1 MIIRFKFSRR
11 GPVRY
16 LGHLDMM
23 RYFQKVV
30 MKAGV
35 SARYSEGFHPHQL
48 MSFAYP
54 LGVGM
59 ETDGDYMDLEMEDG
73 NDPET
78 VMDELNAVMNE
89 GVKISAAVAL
99 KDNAENAMAAVSA
112 ATYELIIDCGAPE
125 EGRKVIKAAVSEML
139 ASDTIMAET
148 KKSSKNI
155 RPGIF
160 ALDIEP
166 EENVNDQIKISMF
179 LSSGSKLNVR
189 PADLFDTLLTMPSVA
204 GSGLSFRLSLLR
216 RLEIFGL
223 TEDGR
228 NVPLDHADVL

>member
-1 MIIRFKFSRR
+1 MTFRFKFSRR

-30 MKAGV
+30 MKAEV
-35 SARYSEGFHPHQL
+35 RAKYSEGFHPHQL

-73 NDPET
+73 NDPDE
-78 VMDELNAVMNE
+78 VMKALNSVMNE
-89 GVKISAAVAL
+89 GVYISAVTVLREGAQ
-99 KDNAENAMAAVSA
+99 NAMAAVTA
-112 ATYELIIDCGAPE
+112 ATYELILECDDPI
-125 EGRKVIKAAVSEML
+125 EGRLIIEKAVEEML
-139 ASDTIMAET
+139 ASDTIMADS
-148 KKSSKNI
+148 KKTSKNI

-160 ALDIEP
+160 ELMVEP
-166 EENVNDQIKISMF
+166 NADEQGIRLYMF

-189 PADLFDTLLTMPSVA
+189 PADLFNTLLTMPSVA
-204 GSGLSFRLSLLR
+204 SAGSSFKLSLLR
-216 RLEIFGL
+216 RLEIFGM
-223 TEDGR
+223 TEDGEH
-228 NVPLDHADVL
+228 VPLINPDVL